1 MRERRNKERRT
12 GAALGSFVSIVRES
26 LCPALVESIGESAA
40 RGGAGRCPAFA
51 DALGLSEQLGEVVR
65 QVAAAVLHRRA
76 LALSAE
82 DALRFATSPEGIAFL
97 KEAVA
102 EYHEKQAVARS
113 RRARRPSGE
122 RKLARTLLEHNPED
136 R

>member
-1 MRERRNKERRT
+1 MRERRAKERRT
-12 GAALGSFVSIVRES
+12 GAALGSFISIVRES
-26 LCPALVESIGESAA
+26 LSPALVESIGESAA
-40 RGGAGRCPAFA
+40 RAGAGRCPAFA

-102 EYHEKQAVARS
+102 EYHEKQAVGRS
-113 RRARRPSGE
+113 RRTRRPSGE
-122 RKLARTLLEHNPED
+122 RKLVKTLLERKAED
-136 R
+136 L